1 MTFEFFSFVRKI
13 FGVGVGL
20 TAAAL
25 GAAQGFDTGWGPP
38 GRETHSA
45 ALPGSDASRLWVR
58 LRGIAEP
65 AKAKSERAALQAI
78 RNRNQRICVW
88 IGVPAAGWKQGVRTT
103 PACRLPHDLRDA
115 FDWAKS
121 LGATY
126 GDLIDRWE
134 VENEPDLG
142 SGAENPEVYGA
153 FLKVVSLGLR
163 AGGECNAARNM
174 LPVFGK
180 QWFLGNASRSTDRV
194 EMPASALVAPLGLP
208 PGPYFERWMANQV
221 LSYSSGFNF
230 HYYGYAE
237 DFSGVYRQFQ
247 DAVERPTAGETTGG
261 PSQSAKSRDGTPA
274 SGGPTRRRE
283 RLAVGVSDEE
293 LRRTTLPVFV
303 TEYGYG
309 TLSAPAATTTEGRV
323 RQWSWFKSVSE
334 QTRALRIE
342 GPMAFYLPPYLE
354 HGTQEFGLT
363 MKSTGA
369 PPSPVNSPPSTWTAG
384 GVQFHPADFGA
395 ARAEPWMEGIG
406 RKIGENQASPALAW
420 LLAQPAVPQPSLSWT
435 ANVLPASPVVI
446 DFVAGAGAVAVK
458 TLQGYVLAATEGDK
472 SGGNGHLRI
481 YNFSN
486 RRISGGLDVGFAVE
500 RAGGPVIELTL
511 APGEMREVPVALANS
526 EREFRPTEWTV
537 RFKASMD
544 QVAPSVFS
552 TLLYPDGS
560 RMTRRVVCTLDQAE
574 PGTAKAKILDARP
587 LTKEEPTKLLVGRWR
602 VTPGVSVSEHQGVWT
617 FSITKYPDQP
627 LHPAIAELVVPDGF
641 VLPEHSLFEL
651 EYRLAERVE
660 ADLSRVQE
668 PRVPLAGSAV
678 GRETMALCWRTE
690 NGNLFTVGPI
700 APATPLW
707 QRYAQA
713 KASFTMD
720 FYGRANLPWRFAEN
734 RPLALVLKF
743 YPNYLPATFEVR
755 KTAVTTYGR

>member
-1 MTFEFFSFVRKI
+1 MTFECFSFVRKI
-13 FGVGVGL
+13 LGVGVGL

-38 GRETHSA
+38 GRETHST
-45 ALPGSDASRLWVR
+45 ALP
-58 LRGIAEP
+58 
-65 AKAKSERAALQAI
+65 ALHAN
-78 RNRNQRICVW
+78 RDRNQRICVW

-126 GDLIDRWE
+126 GDLVDRWE

-163 AGGECNAARNM
+163 AGGECNAASRNM

-221 LSYSSGFNF
+221 LGYSSGFNF

-247 DAVERPTAGETTGG
+247 DAVENPTAGETTGG
-261 PSQSAKSRDGTPA
+261 LIGSEKSRVGTA
-274 SGGPTRRRE
+274 AGGGPTRRRE
-283 RLAVGVSDEE
+283 RAVVGLSDNEF
-293 LRRTTLPVFV
+293 RHITLPVFV

-309 TLSAPAATTTEGRV
+309 TLSGPAAASVEGRV
-323 RQWSWFKSVSE
+323 RQWAWFQSVSE

-363 MKSTGA
+363 MR
-369 PPSPVNSPPSTWTAG
+369 PSGRSDNGPLTVSGEAG
-384 GVQFHPADFGA
+384 GLRRWRAGETEFQPADFGA
-395 ARAEPWMEGIG
+395 VRAEPWMEGIG

-420 LLAQPAVPQPSLSWT
+420 LLGQPAAKQPSRSWT
-435 ANVLPASPVVI
+435 AKVLPASPVVI
-446 DFVAGAGAVAVK
+446 DFVAGTGAVAVK
-458 TLQGYVLAATEGDK
+458 TLQGYVLGATEGDA
-472 SGGNGHLRI
+472 SEGQGQLRI
-481 YNFSN
+481 YNFSD
-486 RRISGGLDVGFAVE
+486 RPISGQLDLGVVVD
-500 RAGGPVIELTL
+500 RAGGALVQLTL
-511 APGEMREVPVALANS
+511 APGEMREVAVTLAIS

-537 RFKASMD
+537 RFNPATS

-560 RMTRRVVCTLDQAE
+560 RMARRVVGSLDQGE
-574 PGTAKAKILDARP
+574 PGAENAKILDARS
-587 LTKEEPTKLLVGRWR
+587 LAKEEPAKLVVGRWR
-602 VTPGVSVSEHQGVWT
+602 VTPGVSVSEQQGGWM

-627 LHPAIAELVVPDGF
+627 LHPVMAELVVPDGF

-660 ADLSRVQE
+660 EELARVEE
-668 PRVPLAGSAV
+668 PRVPLAGSSV
-678 GRETMALCWRTE
+678 KRETMANCWLTD
-690 NGNLFTVGPI
+690 NGNLFSVGPT
-700 APATPLW
+700 ASATPLW

-713 KASFTMD
+713 KSSFTMD

-734 RPLALVLKF
+734 RPVALVLKF

-755 KTAVTTYGR
+755 ATAVATYGR